1 MPASGRRA
9 RAPWG
14 GLSRQQVIDAAS
26 RAIRADGFEKMT
38 IRSLASDLQ
47 VSPMSLYRHVQDK
60 DDLLEQ
66 VVDRLFARRWKP
78 RSAPTDWRE
87 WTTEVVERFRNFLL
101 HEPAALYLYLKRPVV
116 SPSAIGRM
124 QSMLEVLRKTGL
136 DETGARQIYATLHTY
151 TIGFAALE
159 ASRARYA
166 NAGEPA
172 DETTRL
178 LASFTTSRQFSDGL
192 A

>member
-1 MPASGRRA
+1 M
-9 RAPWG
+9 
-14 GLSRQQVIDAAS
+14 
-26 RAIRADGFEKMT
+26 RADGFEKMT

-87 WTTEVVERFRNFLL
+87 WTTEAVERFRNFLL

-116 SPSAIGRM
+116 SPSAIDRM
-124 QSMLEVLRKTGL
+124 QMMLEVLRGTGL

-166 NAGEPA
+166 SKPA

-192 A
+192 AYLLDAVDRRLA